1 VLPDH
6 PGVPAW
12 VLPVFAAPALLAGRA
27 ADYR

>member
-12 VLPVFAAPALLAGRA
+12 MLPALAAPALLAGRA
-27 ADYR
+27 AAYR